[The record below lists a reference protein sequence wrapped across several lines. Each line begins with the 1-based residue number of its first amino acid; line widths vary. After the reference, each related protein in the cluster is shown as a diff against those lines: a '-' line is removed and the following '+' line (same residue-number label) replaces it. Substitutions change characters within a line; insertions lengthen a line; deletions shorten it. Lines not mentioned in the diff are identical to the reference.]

1 MLMLA
6 LGRGRWAVSQ
16 KCIMMYLEQKLSTV
30 ISWGRARGAGLK
42 LIHIEIIFQILLL
55 KFGYLVFLFVLSW
68 FSLLL
73 IKFFVLTSVVP

>member
-1 MLMLA
+1 
-6 LGRGRWAVSQ
+6 
-16 KCIMMYLEQKLSTV
+16 MMYLEQKLSTV
-30 ISWGRARGAGLK
+30 ISWGWARGAGLK
-42 LIHIEIIFQILLL
+42 LIHIESIFQILLL